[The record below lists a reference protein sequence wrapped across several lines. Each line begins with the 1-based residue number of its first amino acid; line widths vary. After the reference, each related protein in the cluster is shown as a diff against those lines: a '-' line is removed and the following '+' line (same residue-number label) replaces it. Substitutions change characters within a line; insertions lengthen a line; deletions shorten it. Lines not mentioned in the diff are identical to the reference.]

1 MRKVEDTMVTLS
13 RIDYIILAALYE
25 QNADDSI
32 SSMTLGELREVG
44 IGLKRT
50 AMYRHIHVL
59 TDNGYIQESGR
70 DNKAKLY
77 YITQKGKALLGKETK

>member
-1 MRKVEDTMVTLS
+1 MKKVDNTKTTLS

-25 QNADDSI
+25 QHAVDMI
-32 SSMTLGELREVG
+32 SSMTLEELRAVG
-44 IGLKRT
+44 IELKRT

-59 TDNGYIQESGR
+59 LDNNYIQQSGR

-77 YITQKGKALLGKETK
+77 YITQEGKALLGKEN